1 MSTRAEQHK
10 RLKRWL
16 AGMSAAGHLES
27 LKAKRKKRIQSIRW
41 GRRIRREGKKALS
54 KWWAELYDEIIME
67 HLRGE

>member
-1 MSTRAEQHK
+1 MSSRIEQRK

-16 AGMSAAGHLES
+16 AGIPAGHLEG
-27 LKAKRKKRIQSIRW
+27 LKVRRKKRIQSIRW

-54 KWWAELYDEIIME
+54 QWWAERYDEIIME